1 MTDLLITAGTL
12 AGLLVGGLL
21 VIGAIR
27 IWSASGGVD
36 GRSMID
42 RWDGLALVGL
52 LVATAGA
59 VLVNPWLVLVL
70 YGMLAVIVGVWRG
83 R

>member
-1 MTDLLITAGTL
+1 
-12 AGLLVGGLL
+12 
-21 VIGAIR
+21 
-27 IWSASGGVD
+27 
-36 GRSMID
+36 MID
-42 RWDGLALVGL
+42 RWDGLAAVGL

-70 YGMLAVIVGVWRG
+70 FGVLAVCVGVVKG